1 MWSSRNSGTNGVTF
15 VLLLGLLGVTSCAR
29 VETDTARVNLI
40 TGSTGS
46 SWYTIGSA
54 IAERTNLLFEGH
66 PVTAV
71 PGAGGI
77 SNPARIARAP
87 GDLGLSFLP
96 FLRAAYRGET
106 PYAESYGDLR
116 HVATLIENKLH
127 LLVSERLDAADFA
140 EIRERR
146 LPIRVATGPPGSG
159 EEFLLRAVMAE
170 HGISY
175 DDLRSWGGR
184 IDLLGTGERADAW
197 RDYRADIIAFSINDP
212 APVVAELLA
221 TRGGQLWPVAAETR
235 RALRELWRVR
245 ELIIPA
251 GTYAQEKAA
260 IETIGLPFVV
270 FTTVDV
276 DPELVYAI
284 TRAMAENKPYLDNVH
299 AGFRVWEPRMMAA
312 HEDVPL
318 HEGAA
323 RYYREQG
330 WIP

>member
-1 MWSSRNSGTNGVTF
+1 MPVP
-15 VLLLGLLGVTSCAR
+15 VLLALLAVASCTH
-29 VETDTARVNLI
+29 VESDDAPRVNLI

-46 SWYTIGSA
+46 SWYSIGSA
-54 IAERTNLLFEGH
+54 IAERTNLAFEGH
-66 PVTAV
+66 PITAV

-96 FLRAAYRGET
+96 FLRAAYRGDA
-106 PYAESYGDLR
+106 PYIEAYPDLR

-140 EIRERR
+140 EIRDRR
-146 LPIRVATGPPGSG
+146 LAIRVATGPPGSG
-159 EEFLLRAVMAE
+159 EEFLLRAVMAQ
-170 HGISY
+170 HGITY
-175 DDLRSWGGR
+175 DDIRRWGGR

-221 TRGGQLWPVAAETR
+221 TRGGKLWPVAPEVR
-235 RALRELWRVR
+235 HALRETWRVR
-245 ELIIPA
+245 DLIIPP
-251 GTYAQEKAA
+251 GTYGDQQEA

-270 FTTVDV
+270 FTTIDV
-276 DPELVYAI
+276 DSRLIYEL
-284 TRAMAENKPYLDNVH
+284 TRTMAENKPYFDNVH
-299 AGFRVWEPRMMAA
+299 AGFHVWEPHMMTA
-312 HEDVPL
+312 HDDVPL

-323 RYYREQG
+323 RYYRERG
-330 WIP
+330 WIQ